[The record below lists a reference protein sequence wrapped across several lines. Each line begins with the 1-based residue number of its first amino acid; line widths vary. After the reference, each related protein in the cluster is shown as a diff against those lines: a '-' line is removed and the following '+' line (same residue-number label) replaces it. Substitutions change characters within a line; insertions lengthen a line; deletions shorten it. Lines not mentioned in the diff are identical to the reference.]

1 MPLRLVQSGAA
12 LALKTAEHHV
22 FRAVLFSIVLT
33 LAVGQDASLLC
44 RVWCPD
50 ATSTGCPHQDSTTS
64 PSVLADDTCNEVE
77 VGAVA
82 SVRED
87 GRRTAPGPDSQNTF
101 VVPRFRF
108 VAPPI
113 DLRPGYGSRWRV
125 LLEERPLVIALRI

>member
-1 MPLRLVQSGAA
+1 VPLRLVQSGAA

-50 ATSTGCPHQDSTTS
+50 ATLTGCPHKDSTPS
-64 PSVLADDTCNEVE
+64 PRVLADDTCNEVE
-77 VGAVA
+77 VEAVA

-87 GRRTAPGPDSQNTF
+87 GRRTAPGPDSHNTL